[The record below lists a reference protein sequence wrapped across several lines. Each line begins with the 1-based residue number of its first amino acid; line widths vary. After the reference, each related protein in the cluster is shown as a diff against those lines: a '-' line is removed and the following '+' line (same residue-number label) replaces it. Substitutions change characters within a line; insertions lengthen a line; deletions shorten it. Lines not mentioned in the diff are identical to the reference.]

1 MLEGGKPDRRRY
13 ETAVLATLRDR
24 LRSGD
29 VWIER
34 TRNYQR
40 FDEHLLPPADVAK
53 TAAELPVSTDVD
65 AYLAERGKAL
75 DCRLRR
81 FVHLLTQGK
90 LEGVELRERKLHVTP
105 LSAIT
110 PPQAEKLGQM
120 LDGLQPRIRITELLN
135 DVHRMTGFADKFTEL
150 RSGRPH
156 KNPNAVLAAVLADA
170 SNLGIEKMA
179 DASQGI
185 SYAQLAWTHSWYLTE
200 ENYRAALATL
210 INAHHALPLAAAWG
224 AGTTSS
230 SDGQYFRA
238 GRRGSG
244 HSSINAKY
252 GTDPGVLFYTHVSDQ
267 YGPFRSKVISATTGE
282 CAARA

>member
-1 MLEGGKPDRRRY
+1 DPVLAAVKVLRDLNHSGEREIPADAPMPFKSRNWKELVLEGGKPDRRRY

-40 FDEHLLPPADVAK
+40 FDVHLLPPADVAK

-75 DCRLRR
+75 DFRLRR

-110 PPQAEKLGQM
+110 PPQAEKLGQ
-120 LDGLQPRIRITELLN
+120 
-135 DVHRMTGFADKFTEL
+135 
-150 RSGRPH
+150 
-156 KNPNAVLAAVLADA
+156 
-170 SNLGIEKMA
+170 
-179 DASQGI
+179 
-185 SYAQLAWTHSWYLTE
+185 
-200 ENYRAALATL
+200 
-210 INAHHALPLAAAWG
+210 
-224 AGTTSS
+224 
-230 SDGQYFRA
+230 
-238 GRRGSG
+238 
-244 HSSINAKY
+244 
-252 GTDPGVLFYTHVSDQ
+252 
-267 YGPFRSKVISATTGE
+267 
-282 CAARA
+282 